1 MLVLTNNYSDGG
13 HSAVLRTLPF
23 VSLNMRVCGFV
34 TLRPNA
40 LATFLL
46 ANTSDDRRWHFA
58 YPLDV
63 RRNRAVRLKVKNYFF
78 IGEENANKASNITW
92 IENARTRILG
102 NN

>member
-46 ANTSDDRRWHFA
+46 ANVIILPMIGDGTSHTRWT
-58 YPLDV
+58 LGV
-63 RRNRAVRLKVKNYFF
+63 IGGIKERLKRGK
-78 IGEENANKASNITW
+78 
-92 IENARTRILG
+92 L
-102 NN
+102 